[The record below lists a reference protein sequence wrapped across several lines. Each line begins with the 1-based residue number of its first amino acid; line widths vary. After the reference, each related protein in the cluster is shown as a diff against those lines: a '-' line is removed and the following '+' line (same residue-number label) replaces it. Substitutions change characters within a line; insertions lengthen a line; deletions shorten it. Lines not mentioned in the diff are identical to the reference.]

1 MMIQKMA
8 ASCRQPDQEARQ
20 NSLRRWDSIAKPLHG
35 LGLLEDAVVKI
46 CALTGEPDCP
56 LAPRA
61 LVVFCADNGV
71 VAQGVT
77 QTGQEVTAIVA
88 GNMTR
93 GATSVCKMAAH
104 AGARVYPVDVGMV
117 TQVPGLS
124 FLCHSHGKGTGD
136 ITLGPA
142 MTRAQAEDC
151 IADGYNAACTLAGRL
166 GYRLLAAG
174 EMGIGNT
181 TTSSAV
187 ASVLLGQDPE
197 ALTGRGAGLSSQ
209 GLANKVSA
217 IRRAIQV
224 NRPDPAD
231 PVDVLAK
238 VGGFDIAAMT
248 GFYLGAS
255 SAGVP
260 VLLDGFISVVAAL
273 CAARIAPA
281 AREAM
286 IASHCSGEPGTRR
299 VLEALGLAP
308 VISAGLCLGE
318 GTGAVALIPLLDM
331 AAGVYREMSTFGE
344 ISVEEYRHFEDS

>member
-1 MMIQKMA
+1 MTITEMTE
-8 ASCRQPDQEARQ
+8 SCRLPDEQAAREAEA
-20 NSLRRWDSIAKPLHG
+20 RWDSIAKPLHS
-35 LGLLEDAVVKI
+35 LGLLEDALVKI
-46 CALTGEPDCP
+46 CAITGRADCCLT
-56 LAPRA
+56 PRA
-61 LVVFCADNGV
+61 VAVFCADNGV

-88 GNMTR
+88 ENMTR
-93 GATSVCKMAAH
+93 GEASICKMAAL
-104 AGARVYPVDVGMV
+104 AGAQVLPVDVGIARKPDC
-117 TQVPGLS
+117 PGLLDRRQGS
-124 FLCHSHGKGTGD
+124 GTAD
-136 ITLGPA
+136 FTLGPA
-142 MTRAQAEDC
+142 MTRDQAEG
-151 IADGYNAACTLAGRL
+151 ALRAGYDLARELAGK
-166 GYRLLAAG
+166 GCRLLAAG
-174 EMGIGNT
+174 EMSIGNT

-231 PVDVLAK
+231 PVDILAK
-238 VGGFDIAAMT
+238 VGGFDIAAMA

>member
-1 MMIQKMA
+1 MMTIAEMA
-8 ASCRQPDQEARQ
+8 ASCRWPDREAERA
-20 NSLRRWDSIAKPLHG
+20 SRARWDSIAKPLHG
-35 LGLLEDAVVKI
+35 LGLLEDAVVRI
-46 CALTGEPDCP
+46 CAVTGDPDCP
-56 LAPRA
+56 LRPRGVA
-61 LVVFCADNGV
+61 VFCADNGV

-88 GNMTR
+88 ENMTR
-93 GATSVCKMAAH
+93 GETSVCKMAAQ
-104 AGARVYPVDVGMV
+104 AGAEVFPVDMGMA
-117 TQVPGLS
+117 TRPGCPGL
-124 FLCHSHGKGTGD
+124 LDRRQGDGTAD
-136 ITLGPA
+136 FTRGPA
-142 MTRAQAEDC
+142 MSRAQAEAC
-151 IADGYNAACTLAGRL
+151 LWAGYRLAREL
-166 GYRLLAAG
+166 AEKGYRLLAAG

-273 CAARIAPA
+273 CAVRIAPA

-286 IASHCSGEPGTRR
+286 IASHCSGEPGTQRI
-299 VLEALGLAP
+299 LEALGLAP